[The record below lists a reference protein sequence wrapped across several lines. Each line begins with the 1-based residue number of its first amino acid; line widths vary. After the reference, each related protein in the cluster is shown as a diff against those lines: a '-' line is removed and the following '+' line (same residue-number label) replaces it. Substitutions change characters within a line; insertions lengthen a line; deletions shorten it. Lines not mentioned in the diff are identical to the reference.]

1 MVFLG
6 IYTALYD
13 YEPQGDNEL
22 SIQEGELL
30 YVIEKSD
37 VDDWWRAKKRATAE
51 DEEEPVGLIPNNYVE
66 EVSGMSMR
74 SPASSVGLGRSF
86 ACCFIIALPPQY

>member
-13 YEPQGDNEL
+13 YEPQGENEL

-30 YVIEKSD
+30 YVVEKSD
-37 VDDWWRAKKRATAE
+37 VDDWWKAKKKATVD

-66 EVSGMSMR
+66 EVSTCS
-74 SPASSVGLGRSF
+74 
-86 ACCFIIALPPQY
+86 